1 MKIDNYSNSMQNY
14 YLDNA
19 KNSANKA
26 LDNISANRAISGSDS
41 ANMVIANALL
51 SDANAISQGVSNAN
65 DAIGVL
71 QIADGALQN
80 LTNSA
85 DRLNELSIRSTSL
98 AMDDNSRAAIKSEA
112 QALKTSMQ
120 DTLNSTSFNGN
131 NIFGSTLNFQTGS
144 SETTISLNAPNISSI
159 DVSSQESIAT
169 FRDSVNSMR
178 ADIGST
184 QQGLLSDINA

>member
-65 DAIGVL
+65 DFAAPAVL
-71 QIADGALQN
+71 SAGAVLIPGW
-80 LTNSA
+80 L
-85 DRLNELSIRSTSL
+85 
-98 AMDDNSRAAIKSEA
+98 
-112 QALKTSMQ
+112 LKKRPKL
-120 DTLNSTSFNGN
+120 D
-131 NIFGSTLNFQTGS
+131 
-144 SETTISLNAPNISSI
+144 
-159 DVSSQESIAT
+159 
-169 FRDSVNSMR
+169 
-178 ADIGST
+178 
-184 QQGLLSDINA
+184 